1 MYRCT
6 LVSVIAA
13 VSALTLMTGSTTAAT
28 STTSTRPPDQ
38 CAAVHMVL
46 VNGTFDTAPGID
58 PNADHGFYAQVA
70 TKAMER
76 ANDGTA
82 LDKSAG
88 IQAPVVEDL
97 TPTAIAETTHA
108 QEPQRSGSNTV
119 SADLPGGEVAAWE
132 PQTATGT
139 ATPSLKVGGD
149 LWMVT
154 TTEPD
159 VVDGEDTVAPTTS
172 PSSQWPLDTDE
183 EQTEENTQRIA
194 RTYITYP
201 ATAGGAYVPGIH
213 QPPSADSTSY
223 ADSMATGVDNAKSVL
238 DQIERECPGTKVF
251 ISGYSQGAQVA
262 STVLRDIGAGEG
274 PVNPQM
280 VAGGALMSDPTRAD
294 SAPLIS
300 GGTATPTPAPGT
312 RGIAVRQLGPVGS
325 EDIVPGGGIAVDHS
339 ALAGEGFGALNGR
352 VASYCLPGDL
362 VCAMPVQSPLP
373 KLVTSVAEEVNLNDP
388 VGSLRA
394 IAETLGPAV
403 VLGGVESVSEGVS
416 FGPRGFQISRASNPH
431 STLLGR
437 IATETQRADRDP
449 GEMEQRLVAGITTI
463 GGMALGAGIT
473 IAREV
478 VTPANIAQ
486 IAAAGIAGPQAAG
499 AVAIAKLAESSM
511 KLITPELLGGASRRV
526 MDEVQAAG
534 LNEDTLTT
542 VATQAAQWNAQN
554 AHAGYASV
562 PVTPDGRTAAEA
574 TSDWA
579 VALAAD
585 AVAGTDRQLDAER
598 VAPTLSTARM
608 VEFDQDS
615 ATNALSQLLEVAQTS

>member
-1 MYRCT
+1 MHRRT
-6 LVSVIAA
+6 LVSTIAA
-13 VSALTLMTGSTTAAT
+13 VSALTLMTGSASAAT
-28 STTSTRPPDQ
+28 TSKTPTAR

-46 VNGTFDTAPGID
+46 VNGTFDTAPGVD
-58 PNADHGFYAQVA
+58 PNSDHGFYAQVA

-76 ANDGTA
+76 ANDGTVA
-82 LDKSAG
+82 DKSAG
-88 IQAPVVEDL
+88 IQAPVVGGLEPAAVTETISEQKPQWGDSDGVGAGLPGVGAAAWGPQGTAATATSTPAVGEDL
-97 TPTAIAETTHA
+97 WT
-108 QEPQRSGSNTV
+108 
-119 SADLPGGEVAAWE
+119 
-132 PQTATGT
+132 
-139 ATPSLKVGGD
+139 
-149 LWMVT
+149 VT

-159 VVDGEDTVAPTTS
+159 VVEGEEAAAPTTS
-172 PSSQWPLDTDE
+172 PASQWPSETQG
-183 EQTEENTQRIA
+183 EQTEQDVQRIA
-194 RTYITYP
+194 RTYVTYP

-213 QPPSADSTSY
+213 QPPTADSTSY
-223 ADSMATGVDNAKSVL
+223 AASMATGVDNAKSVL
-238 DQIERECPGTKVF
+238 DQIEQECSDTKVF

-262 STVLRDIGAGEG
+262 STVLRDIGAGAG
-274 PVNPQM
+274 PVDPQM
-280 VAGGALMSDPTRAD
+280 VAGGALMSDPTRAE
-294 SAPLIS
+294 SAPLIL
-300 GGTATPTPAPGT
+300 GGTATPAPAPGT

-325 EDIVPGGGIAVDHS
+325 EEIVPGGGIAVDHS
-339 ALAGEGFGALNGR
+339 VLEGEGFGALNGR

-416 FGPRGFQISRASNPH
+416 FGSRGFQVSRASNPNA
-431 STLLGR
+431 TLLGR
-437 IATETQRADRDP
+437 IATETQRVDRDP
-449 GEMEQRLVAGITTI
+449 GEMEQRLVAGITKI

-473 IAREV
+473 VAREV

-486 IAAAGIAGPQAAG
+486 IAAAGIVGPQAAG

-534 LNEDTLTT
+534 LNEQTLTT

-554 AHAGYASV
+554 AHAGYSTA

-574 TSDWA
+574 TADWA

-585 AVAGTDRQLDAER
+585 AVAGTDRQLASER
-598 VAPTLSTARM
+598 VAPTLATART
-608 VEFDQDS
+608 VEFDQES
-615 ATNALSQLLEVAQTS
+615 AANALSQLLEVAQKS

>member
-1 MYRCT
+1 MHRRT
-6 LVSVIAA
+6 LVSTIAA
-13 VSALTLMTGSTTAAT
+13 VSALTLMTGTASAAT
-28 STTSTRPPDQ
+28 TKTTPSDR

-76 ANDGTA
+76 ANDGTT

-88 IQAPVVEDL
+88 IQAPAVEGLEPAAVTETTTAQQSQWGDSTGAGADRPSVGAAAWGTQA
-97 TPTAIAETTHA
+97 TPTA
-108 QEPQRSGSNTV
+108 
-119 SADLPGGEVAAWE
+119 
-132 PQTATGT
+132 
-139 ATPSLKVGGD
+139 ATPTSQVGED
-149 LWMVT
+149 LWTVT

-159 VVDGEDTVAPTTS
+159 VVEGEEVTSPTTS
-172 PSSQWPLDTDE
+172 PASQWPSDTKKE
-183 EQTEENTQRIA
+183 EQADDDVQRIA
-194 RTYITYP
+194 RTYVTYP
-201 ATAGGAYVPGIH
+201 ATAGGAYVPGVH

-238 DQIERECPGTKVF
+238 EQIEEDCPGTKVF

-274 PVNPQM
+274 PVKPQM

-294 SAPLIS
+294 SAPLIP
-300 GGTATPTPAPGT
+300 GGAATPAPAPGT

-325 EDIVPGGGIAVDHS
+325 EEIVPGGGIAVDRS
-339 ALAGEGFGALNGR
+339 ATAGQGFGALNGR
-352 VASYCLPGDL
+352 IASYCLPGDL

-416 FGPRGFQISRASNPH
+416 FGNGGFQISRASNPNA
-431 STLLGR
+431 TLLGR

-449 GEMEQRLVAGITTI
+449 GEMEQRLVAGITKI

-511 KLITPELLGGASRRV
+511 KLITPELMGGASRRV

-534 LNEDTLTT
+534 LNEETLTT

-554 AHAGYASV
+554 AHAGYAAV

-585 AVAGTDRQLDAER
+585 AVADTDRQLDSER
-598 VAPTLSTARM
+598 AAPTLSNART

-615 ATNALSQLLEVAQTS
+615 AANALSQLLEVAQKS